1 LAEKTIRV
9 NEDIVAQKVRLVD
22 EKGNQLGIV
31 DLKAALLRAKDVDL
45 DIVEIAPNADPPV
58 CRIMD
63 YGKYLFELS
72 KKKKK
77 QKQIQIKEI
86 KLRPTT
92 DVGDYQFK
100 LRSIIRFLED
110 GDKVKITVRFR
121 GREFMHPELG
131 TNLLKKIETDLSLVG
146 IVEQNAKMEG
156 KQIIM
161 LVAPKRS

>member
-1 LAEKTIRV
+1 LADKTIRV

-31 DLKAALLRAKDVDL
+31 DLKDALLRAKDVDL

-92 DVGDYQFK
+92 DIGDYQFK

-131 TNLLKKIETDLSLVG
+131 TNLLKKIETDVSLVG
-146 IVEQNAKMEG
+146 MVEQSAKMEG
-156 KQIIM
+156 KQIVM
-161 LVAPKRS
+161 LVAPKRN